1 MANQEETQGKNS
13 GILEAYGDRRFFVS
27 IARGFFRIKQ
37 TLAELEGEKHAAWA
51 FYEAGKEY
59 GRSVVERRAQAGEF
73 PEGREGLERALDMFE
88 SLGAGVVELK
98 SLEQEGGHAV
108 FEGRDLPEAW
118 AVKRLRLNASL
129 PSCDFVCGMLAGF
142 SQALNKNEDLEC
154 VETSCQALGAEV
166 CTLEVVPGQEAKERK
181 ERPVFTKEALKE
193 LEEANAQLTETLEAQ
208 QRFIRELSTP
218 VTEVWE
224 GILVLPLIGTIDS
237 ERTMAIMEG
246 LLERIVATQS
256 EITIMDLSGV
266 PLVDTQV
273 ADSLIRTAEAAALL
287 GARTFLSGI
296 SPKMAQTLAHLGVEM
311 TNVETFAS
319 LREALD
325 AAIERIR
332 PKKGALTR
340 QSAIEALL

>member
-1 MANQEETQGKNS
+1 MVDKEGIKEKNP
-13 GILEAYGDRRFFVS
+13 GILEAFGDRRFFISVT
-27 IARGFFRIKQ
+27 RGFLRIKQ
-37 TLAELEGEKHAAWA
+37 ALTELEGEKHMAWV

-59 GRSVVERRAQAGEF
+59 GRSIFEAESEEWKSKEDQEALKEF
-73 PEGREGLERALDMFE
+73 INRFC
-88 SLGAGVVELK
+88 SLGFGVGKLK
-98 SLEQEGGHAV
+98 SFDQEGGRV
-108 FEGRDLPEAW
+108 VIEGKDLIEAW
-118 AVKRLRLNASL
+118 AVKRLGLSVSL
-129 PSCDFVCGMLAGF
+129 PACDFTCGLVAGF
-142 SQALNKNEDLEC
+142 YRSLSGNGELEC
-154 VETSCQALGAEV
+154 IETSCQALGDES
-166 CTLEVVPGQEAKERK
+166 CTLEIVVEKGAKERK
-181 ERPVFTKEALKE
+181 EKPIFAKEAIKE
-193 LEEANAQLTETLEAQ
+193 LEESNARLNEALEVQ
-208 QRFIRELSTP
+208 QRFIRDLSTP

-237 ERTMAIMEG
+237 ERTMSIMEA

-325 AAIERIR
+325 AAIQRIQS
-332 PKKGALTR
+332 KKGGARR
-340 QSAIEALL
+340 QSSIETLL